1 MSTKVHAVVAWST
14 FPTQNAKNTSTPQ
27 HFWKLRCW
35 KKRTLLWREAHLEVK
50 TCKTQHVRSTFGSWD
65 VQKVHGI
72 VAKSTFRSQKCKKL
86 AASGHFLKFRR
97 RKSAPRC
104 GEKQMSKSNC
114 YKHTTFVPL
123 LAVHDTRHDTTR
135 DIRDT
140 RHENART
147 RDTRHETREHETR
160 DMRHETR
167 DTRHETRRTTHTTLD
182 TRHTTRHLQP
192 PVGPSVGSLC
202 HPCITTIHLSYSALS
217 LKFLPPPCA
226 VLLVL
231 ELRRSLL
238 SLANPNG
245 KEECWRKMVRS
256 TPLGQHATAR
266 SYVCFV
272 FVFIP
277 VRVVV
282 RLRSCVCCM
291 CVCAPVCA
299 DEGKRKKLH
308 ACISLAVFSFT
319 ESKSWKYH
327 IGHCYRVGLLLSLLL
342 V

>member
-1 MSTKVHAVVAWST
+1 M
-14 FPTQNAKNTSTPQ
+14 
-27 HFWKLRCW
+27 
-35 KKRTLLWREAHLEVK
+35 
-50 TCKTQHVRSTFGSWD
+50 
-65 VQKVHGI
+65 
-72 VAKSTFRSQKCKKL
+72 AKSTFRSQKCKKTGGFGAFFEVQTSKKCTPL
-86 AASGHFLKFRR
+86 RR
-97 RKSAPRC
+97 EADVEVKLLQTHHIRTTFSRTR
-104 GEKQMSKSNC
+104 
-114 YKHTTFVPL
+114 HTTR
-123 LAVHDTRHDTTR
+123 HDTRH
-135 DIRDT
+135 T
-140 RHENART
+140 RH
-147 RDTRHETREHETR
+147 TRHETREHETR
-160 DMRHETR
+160 DTRQENTRTRDMGHETR
-167 DTRHETRRTTHTTLD
+167 DTRRGAPHTTLD

-217 LKFLPPPCA
+217 LKLLPPPCA

-266 SYVCFV
+266 NYVCFV

-291 CVCAPVCA
+291 CVCARLCA
-299 DEGKRKKLH
+299 QMKGRERNCTY
-308 ACISLAVFSFT
+308 AF
-319 ESKSWKYH
+319 
-327 IGHCYRVGLLLSLLL
+327 LLLSSPSRSQNPGSITL
-342 V
+342 VIATGWDCCCHCYWYKLYQHVQGCSRSGKYSAANCT

>member
-1 MSTKVHAVVAWST
+1 MFGALLEVEM
-14 FPTQNAKNTSTPQ
+14 F
-27 HFWKLRCW
+27 
-35 KKRTLLWREAHLEVK
+35 KKCTALWRKAHFEVK
-50 TCKTQHVRSTFGSWD
+50 SV
-65 VQKVHGI
+65 
-72 VAKSTFRSQKCKKL
+72 KKL

-135 DIRDT
+135 DIRDI
-140 RHENART
+140 RDI

-160 DMRHETR
+160 DTRQENTRHETWDTRHETR
-167 DTRHETRRTTHTTLD
+167 DTRRGAPHTTLD

-217 LKFLPPPCA
+217 LKLLPPPCA

-266 SYVCFV
+266 NYVCFV

-282 RLRSCVCCM
+282 RLHSCVCCM
-291 CVCAPVCA
+291 CVCVCAPVCA

-308 ACISLAVFSFT
+308 VCISLAVFSFT